1 MRNYKLKRKSL
12 SKIVANPNFIF
23 RSQFWDDDYVYDND
37 DDDDIFYLLHLV
49 SILCV
54 RLIAKLFINITSF
67 NTNNNS
73 NTLY

>member
-1 MRNYKLKRKSL
+1 MQNYKLKRKLL

-23 RSQFWDDDYVYDND
+23 RSQFWDDGYVYDND
-37 DDDDIFYLLHLV
+37 MMIYLLHLL

-54 RLIAKLFINITSF
+54 RLIAKLCINITSF